1 MRIAGVHP
9 HSPRLQVRGSEMAK
23 IFPLLPLGVSV
34 LFFGIGMLLY
44 IGGPVTLIGVG
55 VMFCLLFMT
64 AQLGLRSKHAQAA
77 YQACADETINVIREA
92 VEGVKVVKMQV
103 WEEAYIEAIRRK
115 RSRETH
121 QLRRVRVLITII
133 MTTGRLSP
141 LVGFA
146 TTVVHTPHP
155 SAAPPHPCTPPRAP
169 PRQLCTRSA
178 PAPRLL
184 CTRPTPVRTPAPH
197 TPAAPFCAHAG
208 DPLGHPRLA
217 QRLCGLPDAAAI
229 HGTAHT
235 LHHAASRHTVRRA
248 GDH

>member
-1 MRIAGVHP
+1 MSVRIAGVHP

-92 VEGVKVVKMQV
+92 IEGVKVVKMQV

-155 SAAPPHPCTPPRAP
+155 SAAPPHPCTPPCAP
-169 PRQLCTRSA
+169 PHLLRACSA
-178 PAPRLL
+178 PALHP
-184 CTRPTPVRTPAPH
+184 PH
-197 TPAAPFCAHAG
+197 TSP
-208 DPLGHPRLA
+208 HPRS
-217 QRLCGLPDAAAI
+217 
-229 HGTAHT
+229 THT
-235 LHHAASRHTVRRA
+235 RCALLRPCR
-248 GDH
+248 

>member
-1 MRIAGVHP
+1 
-9 HSPRLQVRGSEMAK
+9 MAK

-133 MTTGRLSP
+133 MTTGRISP
-141 LVGFA
+141 LLGFA
-146 TTVVHTPHP
+146 TTLVILWATQGSLSASVVFPML
-155 SAAPPHPCTPPRAP
+155 
-169 PRQLCTRSA
+169 QLFMALRI
-178 PAPRLL
+178 
-184 CTRPTPVRTPAPH
+184 
-197 TPAAPFCAHAG
+197 PFIML
-208 DPLGHPRLA
+208 PLAIQFVVQVTTNPD
-217 QRLCGLPDAAAI
+217 LP
-229 HGTAHT
+229 
-235 LHHAASRHTVRRA
+235 
-248 GDH
+248 